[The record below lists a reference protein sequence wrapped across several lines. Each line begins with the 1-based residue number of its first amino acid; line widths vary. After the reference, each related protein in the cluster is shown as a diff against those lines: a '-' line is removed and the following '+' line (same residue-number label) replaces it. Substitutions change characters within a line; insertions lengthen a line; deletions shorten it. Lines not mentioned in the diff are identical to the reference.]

1 MIQLDRVP
9 PFYHRYIGHV
19 IEQNLDEVLSNHLGN
34 ITPLLETLPE
44 EKWSYR
50 YAPGKWTI
58 AEMVQHLIDAERVF
72 VYRAL
77 CFSRQDAT
85 PLPSFDEDSYALHSE
100 ARMRGSASLLEE
112 LKVVQQGTVLFFKS
126 LTEEQLDRS
135 GIANHASVYVRAIA
149 YIIAGH
155 VLHHKG
161 VLEERYL

>member
-1 MIQLDRVP
+1 MIQLERVP

-19 IEQNLDEVLSNHLGN
+19 TEQSLDEVLSNHLVN
-34 ITPLLETLPE
+34 ITPLLKSLPE

-77 CFSRQDAT
+77 CFSRKDAT

-100 ARMRGSASLLEE
+100 AGTRSAASLLEE
-112 LKVVQQGTVLFFKS
+112 LRVVQQGTVLFFKS

-135 GIANHASVYVRAIA
+135 GIANNASVYVRAIA

-155 VLHHKG
+155 VLHHKA
-161 VLEERYL
+161 VLEERYS